1 MIIALLASAALAAA
15 EPSASQSLAEASLAL
30 EAGRTEQA
38 RLMIGAAVKA
48 GAQGSA
54 VDRLLADLAFA
65 SGDYRGAL
73 PRYQALLAGGLV
85 DARMYERAG
94 ISALKL
100 RDLGQGTRLLD
111 KAIGF
116 PAASWRAWDA
126 RGVAADLSRD
136 WDKADAAYARAVA
149 LAPRNA
155 EVLNNRG
162 WSYLVRGRWNEALA
176 SLSEAFAINPKS
188 ERLANNLGYGLGG
201 APQRR
206 RCHRTAAGQ
215 Q

>member
-15 EPSASQSLAEASLAL
+15 EPPASQSLAEASLAL

-176 SLSEAFAINPKS
+176 SLSEAF
-188 ERLANNLGYGLGG
+188 
-201 APQRR
+201 
-206 RCHRTAAGQ
+206 
-215 Q
+215 